1 MKPNGAGAAGGCAQG
16 TGQEEKSPK
25 ISLSPFHPPV
35 LPLHSNYRGLGGFHT
50 QSPGPPCSKQLNLF
64 NDLGGPGAP
73 LLSGFVSLVSKRF
86 FSVVQAATTQN
97 WRALE
102 GFL

>member
-1 MKPNGAGAAGGCAQG
+1 M
-16 TGQEEKSPK
+16 
-25 ISLSPFHPPV
+25 
-35 LPLHSNYRGLGGFHT
+35 
-50 QSPGPPCSKQLNLF
+50 
-64 NDLGGPGAP
+64 
-73 LLSGFVSLVSKRF
+73 LSGFVSLVSKRF